1 MQMLI
6 VDDDREIVQLIPLLL
21 PEYTFR
27 KATSGKDALEW
38 MRQAPTDLVLLGLM
52 MPEMGGLEVLQTMKA
67 HAAMATIPVIIVSA
81 KYQEEEIQEGLQAGA
96 DGYLVKPFETQDL
109 RQAIKNLLREKGAE
123 RER

>member
-38 MRQAPTDLVLLGLM
+38 MRQAPPDLVLLDLM
-52 MPEMGGLEVLQTMKA
+52 MPEMSGLEVLQTMKA

>member
-27 KATSGKDALEW
+27 QATSGKDALEW
-38 MRQAPTDLVLLGLM
+38 MRQAPPDLVLLDLM
-52 MPEMGGLEVLQTMKA
+52 MPEMSGLEVLQTMKA

>member
-27 KATSGKDALEW
+27 KATSGKDALDW
-38 MRQAPTDLVLLGLM
+38 MRQAPPDLVLLDLM
-52 MPEMGGLEVLQTMKA
+52 MPEMSGLEVLQTMKA

>member
-6 VDDDREIVQLIPLLL
+6 VDNDREIVQLIPLLL

-27 KATSGKDALEW
+27 KATSGKDALDW
-38 MRQAPTDLVLLGLM
+38 MRQAPPDLVLLDLM
-52 MPEMGGLEVLQTMKA
+52 MPEMSGLEVLQTMKA